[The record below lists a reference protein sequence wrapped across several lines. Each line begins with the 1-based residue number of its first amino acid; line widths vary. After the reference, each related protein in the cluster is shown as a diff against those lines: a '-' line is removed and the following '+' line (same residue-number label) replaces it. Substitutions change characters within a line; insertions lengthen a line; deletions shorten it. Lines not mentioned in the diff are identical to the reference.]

1 MAYTDEEFEK
11 RALSNGVLK
20 CKNCPKHSEEC
31 DRIRAEEIRIH
42 KEQHVRDNVSPHVS
56 SHTLCWCCKK
66 SVTGGCNWIDKKQP
80 VDHWDATA
88 TDRGMFHSYHVLDCP
103 EFERG

>member
-1 MAYTDEEFEK
+1 MSMEFESQVTPATTQ
-11 RALSNGVLK
+11 R
-20 CKNCPKHSEEC
+20 CRTCPKHCKEC
-31 DRIRAEEIRIH
+31 DDILAAEKALS
-42 KEQHVRDNVSPHVS
+42 KETHNNCVSPHHS

-80 VDHWDATA
+80 VDHWEATP

>member
-1 MAYTDEEFEK
+1 MPKFEFEPQVTPATTH
-11 RALSNGVLK
+11 R
-20 CKNCPKHSEEC
+20 CRTCPKHCKEC
-31 DRIRAEEIRIH
+31 DDILKAEIELSKKVH
-42 KEQHVRDNVSPHVS
+42 SNCVSPHHD
-56 SHTLCWCCKK
+56 SHSLCWCCKK

-88 TDRGMFHSYHVLDCP
+88 TDRGMFHSYHVNDCP